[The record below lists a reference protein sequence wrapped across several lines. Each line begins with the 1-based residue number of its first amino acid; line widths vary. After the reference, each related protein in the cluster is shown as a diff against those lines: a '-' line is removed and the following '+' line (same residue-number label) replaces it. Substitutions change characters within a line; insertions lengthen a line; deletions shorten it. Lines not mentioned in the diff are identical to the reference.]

1 MIVNEYHHRLA
12 PSAHSASPNAHA
24 HYDGSLEWVEF
35 RGRSLRAQSNRPRA
49 AQEAQDPDMDVR
61 NIILPAGLSSMPH
74 FRDLC

>member
-35 RGRSLRAQSNRPRA
+35 QGRSLRARIARA
-49 AQEAQDPDMDVR
+49 AQEAQEAQEMDVR

>member
-1 MIVNEYHHRLA
+1 MIVNEYYHRLA

-35 RGRSLRAQSNRPRA
+35 QGRSLRARITRA
-49 AQEAQDPDMDVR
+49 AQEAQDMDPDVR